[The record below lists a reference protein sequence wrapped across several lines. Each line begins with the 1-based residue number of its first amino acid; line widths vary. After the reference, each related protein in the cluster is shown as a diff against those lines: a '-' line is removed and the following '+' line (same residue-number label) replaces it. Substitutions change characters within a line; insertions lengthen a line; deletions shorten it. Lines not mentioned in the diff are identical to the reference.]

1 MTPNR
6 WVILGVLFLV
16 RFALGYQFQAAG
28 SVGPILVRDLG
39 IDWADVGALVGA
51 FMLPGLVV
59 AIPGGLLGQ
68 RFGDKRI
75 VLLGIGL
82 MTAGGLLSGAAD
94 SYRLLMMG
102 RLMRG
107 IGAAFLFVL
116 VNKMVADWFT
126 GSALF
131 LGMSVFIVGWPVGIA
146 AGQATQALAAGLWSW
161 QTVFIG
167 TAILLVGAFTAMAWL
182 YHAPPSLTA
191 TGRGPAA
198 RLDRREIWLVCI
210 AGAVWMLINGAYLVL
225 LTFGP
230 TLLTDRGASAA
241 GAAAVVSSMSWVF
254 IVALPLGGWLATRFK
269 IPNLIMVGGL
279 SVATGLA
286 ALLPVVDTA
295 MPMFLLHGFT
305 YALAAPVV
313 ASLVIEV
320 LRPETRGPGLG
331 IYYLWYYA
339 GSAVLP
345 AAGGML
351 KDRLGTDAAVLF
363 AVAQLVGTVLLIGFF
378 RVEQRRLAST
388 RKPTIPS
395 AVAVD
400 DRV

>member
-1 MTPNR
+1 MVPNR

-28 SVGPILVRDLG
+28 SVGPMLVRDLG
-39 IDWADVGALVGA
+39 IDWADVGMLVGA

-59 AIPGGLLGQ
+59 AIPGGFLGQ
-68 RFGDKRI
+68 RVGDKWI
-75 VLLGIGL
+75 VLFGIAL
-82 MTAGGLLSGAAD
+82 MAAGGLLSGAAS
-94 SYRLLMMG
+94 SYRLLVTG
-102 RLMRG
+102 RVVSG

-126 GSALF
+126 GTGLF
-131 LGMSVFIVGWPVGIA
+131 FGMSVFIVGWPVGIA
-146 AGQATQALAAGLWSW
+146 AGQATQAPAAGLWSW
-161 QTVFIG
+161 QTVFVG
-167 TAILLVGAFTAMAWL
+167 TAILMVGAFISMAAL
-182 YHAPPSLTA
+182 YHAPPLA
-191 TGRGPAA
+191 TETVRGPAA

-230 TLLTDRGASAA
+230 TLLTERGASVA

-254 IVALPLGGWLATRFK
+254 VVGLPLGGWLATRFK
-269 IPNLIMVGGL
+269 APNLIMVAGL
-279 SVATGLA
+279 LVATGLA
-286 ALLPVVDTA
+286 ALLPVVDFP
-295 MPMFLLHGFT
+295 MPMFLLHGFS

-313 ASLVIEV
+313 ASLVVEA

-339 GSAVLP
+339 GSAALP

-351 KDRLGTDAAVLF
+351 KDRFGSDAAVLF
-363 AVAQLVGTVLLIGFF
+363 AAAQLVGTLLLIGFF
-378 RVEQRRLAST
+378 RVEQRRLTST
-388 RKPTIPS
+388 TKATMPS

-400 DRV
+400 DRT